1 MENWSIK
8 IESLLLSPK
17 WKKTKDYKYHSAFIS
32 VWQSQEMELFTLGMK
47 LVIFLKSESPTSL
60 YNNIDTE
67 ARLTVL
73 PLFSVWFEER
83 NESIDFLA
91 GEVVRSSYLHLS
103 LVSSSLTL
111 TAYFTWLFTTSS
123 NPSKIFFCFW
133 VLPTDH

>member
-1 MENWSIK
+1 
-8 IESLLLSPK
+8 
-17 WKKTKDYKYHSAFIS
+17 
-32 VWQSQEMELFTLGMK
+32 MELFTLGMK

-103 LVSSSLTL
+103 LVSSSLIL
-111 TAYFTWLFTTSS
+111 TAYFT
-123 NPSKIFFCFW
+123 
-133 VLPTDH
+133 